1 MKIKPATFNK
11 NGVKRKTARLYGH
24 FYDHNGIRRK
34 LPLFTD
40 MKNATEAARA
50 VERLVSIRASGDM
63 ISAELQRFIENTRP
77 QLRDRLAGWGIIDPS
92 RVAAA
97 RLLIDHVADWRAFL
111 LSEGNAPEYVDL
123 KVSRLEAIIKACKF
137 VQWSDIRAEEVSR
150 ELEKW
155 RSRKSKPLSAQTS
168 NFYLQAIRQF
178 SKWMVNTAKRAIE
191 SPVSALAYQNVKS
204 DRRHDRRA
212 YSVEE
217 FCCLLTYLQ
226 TAPVRMKIA
235 ASDRAILY
243 QFAVETGLRSGA
255 ISKLLK
261 SSFGTHEGSPAV
273 YVPPG
278 APNKYKSGRW
288 LVLRESMSLLMTT
301 HLAKKMPA
309 AKAFQFPTRG
319 HGAKIIKADLDAAR
333 AQWIA
338 EAATDKE
345 RQQREESNFLCY
357 KDDQSR
363 FLDFHAFRHTRGVF
377 QHHNANPREVQDLL
391 GVGSLSLVDR
401 YTRSMKITD
410 LAVIE
415 RGPTLLATPKT
426 DELARVSGIDT
437 PKSLPHSLPL
447 RGGFRR
453 TSPDSGESDDEP
465 DTHEVMDHKS
475 TIFPYKP
482 TVLTL
487 GDQSI
492 ILPFPAGEL
501 AERLNAPVSK
511 TGRPARVAGVQIP
524 HSPLSVI
531 LSPSTSALKGFL
543 VAMRRLVPFRT
554 NFEQTVSRI

>member
-363 FLDFHAFRHTRGVF
+363 FLDFHAFRHTRGVWLF

-415 RGPTLLATPKT
+415 RGPTLLATPKRT
-426 DELARVSGIDT
+426 NWLAFPALIRRKACPTACPSGADFDEL
-437 PKSLPHSLPL
+437 
-447 RGGFRR
+447 RR
-453 TSPDSGESDDEP
+453 TLANLMTSQIR
-465 DTHEVMDHKS
+465 MKS
-475 TIFPYKP
+475 WITNPLFFP
-482 TVLTL
+482 
-487 GDQSI
+487 I
-492 ILPFPAGEL
+492 
-501 AERLNAPVSK
+501 N
-511 TGRPARVAGVQIP
+511 
-524 HSPLSVI
+524 PL
-531 LSPSTSALKGFL
+531 F
-543 VAMRRLVPFRT
+543 
-554 NFEQTVSRI
+554 